1 MSFRAGQRFTF
12 QSIGNKPMTHWE
24 ICIVDWTI
32 ELIVVPVSDIDRA
45 KDFYLNQAGF
55 DLLVDHS
62 AGDDFRVVQLTP
74 PGSGCSIALMR
85 DKRMAPGSLNGI
97 HVIVPD
103 IEAARAELVARGT
116 EVGEM
121 FHMTESGPTPGPDPE
136 RSSYNSF
143 MPFNDPDGNT
153 WLVQEVKRAEPVA

>member
-1 MSFRAGQRFTF
+1 M
-12 QSIGNKPMTHWE
+12 
-24 ICIVDWTI
+24 DWTI

-55 DLLVDHS
+55 DLLVDHR
-62 AGDDFRVVQLTP
+62 AGDDFRVVQVTP

-85 DKRMAPGSLNGI
+85 DDRMAPGSLHGI

-103 IEAARAELVARGT
+103 IEAARGELVGRGT

-121 FHMTESGPTPGPDPE
+121 FHMAETGQQPGPDPE
-136 RSSYNSF
+136 RRSYNSF
-143 MPFNDPDGNT
+143 MPFSDPDGNT
-153 WLVQEVKRAEPVA
+153 WLVQEVKRAEPIA